1 MLVSEN
7 QPSLVALP
15 LLLDPGM
22 SISVVP
28 LDRTGSRTKTPSLF

>member
-7 QPSLVALP
+7 QSSLVVLP
-15 LLLDPGM
+15 LLLDPGT

-28 LDRTGSRTKTPSLF
+28 LGRTGSRTKTPSLF